1 MIVRLSPWKMFYTKW
16 IDKYRDTEGIRMEK
30 PEKEIILSIVISTY
44 NRSQLLMKNLKRM
57 INCKT
62 QQVEFVVGDN
72 ASEDNTW
79 EQLQT
84 IKDSRVH
91 LYHNDVNYG
100 MPNQFLLVE
109 NTRGRYFLFLNDRD
123 YILPKDIDRLVT
135 ILEELENCDFV
146 VKYHMGL
153 NSGYYSGEYI
163 PLHYFHSKHP
173 GHIIYNAEYYKR
185 SVDRERI
192 VSDLKRGKDVAYLPF
207 SILCNV
213 KQIYILKMAWVRCN
227 PNLGK
232 IKQLRSDPFGNMY
245 LAPKRQADTF
255 FANLEESRNWKEK
268 NRINSII
275 IAQYRDSLRTVTSEY
290 FFSLQ
295 TKGFVERYNWGGHTA
310 DGWVKNGI
318 EFIKIVLGSKRIKD
332 RKLFFQILYYTV
344 VTWMNEAMLIARDK
358 KKKC

>member
-1 MIVRLSPWKMFYTKW
+1 MFYTKW
-16 IDKYRDTEGIRMEK
+16 IDKYRDIEGIRMEK

-153 NSGYYSGEYI
+153 NTGYYSGEDI

-173 GHIIYNAEYYKR
+173 GHIIYNTKYYKR
-185 SVDRERI
+185 SVDRERVI
-192 VSDLKRGKDVAYLPF
+192 EDIKGGQNVPYLSF
-207 SILCNV
+207 SLLSNA

-227 PNLGK
+227 TNLGR
-232 IKQLRSDPFGNMY
+232 IQQLRKDALGNVY
-245 LAPKRQADTF
+245 LAPQRQADTF
-255 FANLEESRNWKEK
+255 FVYLEESRNWNWTK
-268 NRINSII
+268 RINSIVTS
-275 IAQYRDSLRTVTSEY
+275 QYRDSLRTVTSEY
-290 FFSLQ
+290 YFSLQ
-295 TKGFVERYNWGGHTA
+295 TKDFVERYNWAGHMA
-310 DGWVKNGI
+310 DGWAKNGI
-318 EFIKIVLGSKRIKD
+318 EFIKIVLGSKQIRD
-332 RKLFFQILYYTV
+332 RKLFLQILYYTA
-344 VTWMNEAMLIARDK
+344 VTWIQETKVIVMNK
-358 KKKC
+358 KK